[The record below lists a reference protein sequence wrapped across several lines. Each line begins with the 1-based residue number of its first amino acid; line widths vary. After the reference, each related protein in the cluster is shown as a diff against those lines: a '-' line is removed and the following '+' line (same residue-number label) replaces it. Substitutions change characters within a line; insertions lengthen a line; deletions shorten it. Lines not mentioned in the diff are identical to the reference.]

1 MTMKCDYSEK
11 LRKCFTSPTSYMSVA
26 EEREFTIQA
35 LKIALEAKKKKQAIL
50 EKVEEAPRPKKTKPS
65 LNSLNGSLYD
75 KLTNRENSYTRP

>member
-1 MTMKCDYSEK
+1 MQFPWVCMTMKCDYSDK

-50 EKVEEAPRPKKTKPS
+50 EKAEDAPRLKKSKPS
-65 LNSLNGSLYD
+65 LNSLNGSMYD
-75 KLTNRENSYTRP
+75 KLTNR

>member
-1 MTMKCDYSEK
+1 
-11 LRKCFTSPTSYMSVA
+11 MSVA

-65 LNSLNGSLYD
+65 LNTLNGSLYD

>member
-1 MTMKCDYSEK
+1 
-11 LRKCFTSPTSYMSVA
+11 MSVA

-50 EKVEEAPRPKKTKPS
+50 EKVEEAPRLKKTKPS